1 MTNAG
6 FLPDVHRRQFLQL
19 LGGSA
24 ALIALNGC
32 TIPSGVKLAT
42 PAAGAVE
49 ASSPQRGGVL
59 RLVFTDD
66 LLTLNPGTSSTF
78 ADVDVAKMLYDALF
92 WVSEGEEGAP
102 IYPMLAESWELNE
115 DATVYTLHLRPNVV
129 FQHGTP
135 FTAKDV
141 EYSINRMLDPASGTI
156 AASLSMVERVEV
168 LDELTVTIH
177 LREPNV
183 ALPTVLGGPFA
194 QIVPH
199 DRTTEQLS
207 ETPAGTG
214 PFVLAEYVPGERIVF
229 KRNENYWDPER
240 PYLDEVQVIV
250 IPEVASQLAALTSG
264 LVDFLQS
271 VSLENLAILQESPDV
286 TLLEGVQGYYP
297 VFAMRVDQKP
307 FDDVRVRQAIK
318 HAVDRNALHS
328 ALMLGRGSVGNDQPM
343 APGTPFWAEIPPL
356 DYDVEKAKALLAEA
370 GYSDGLEVTLTIAEI
385 GGPRINEAA
394 VAIQEMVK
402 AAGITVLLE
411 KVPASSYYVEKYM
424 QVPFYISWWPTL
436 SDPETVMPVAFT
448 ASGIY
453 NESGWSD
460 PRAEELIA
468 VARGEQ
474 DVEKRKALYA
484 ELQQLISEEGGVLI
498 PYVAPLLQA
507 VRKNVHGHI
516 PALPTAAQKIWV
528 G

>member
-1 MTNAG
+1 
-6 FLPDVHRRQFLQL
+6 L
-19 LGGSA
+19 
-24 ALIALNGC
+24 
-32 TIPSGVKLAT
+32 
-42 PAAGAVE
+42 E
-49 ASSPQRGGVL
+49 AISPQRGGVL
-59 RLVFTDD
+59 RLVFTDAR
-66 LLTLNPGTSSTF
+66 LTLNPGTASTF

-183 ALPTVLGGPFA
+183 ALPTLLGGPFA

-207 ETPAGTG
+207 EKPAGTG

-250 IPEVASQLAALTSG
+250 IPEVAAQLAALTGG

-271 VSLENLAILQESPDV
+271 VSLENLAILQNVPDV

-307 FDDVRVRQAIK
+307 FDDVRVRQAMK

-328 ALMLGRGSVGNDQPM
+328 ALMLGRGSIGNDQPM
-343 APGTPFWAEIPPL
+343 APGTPFWADIPPL

-402 AAGITVLLE
+402 AAGITLLLE

-468 VARGEQ
+468 AARGEQ

-516 PALPTAAQKIWV
+516 PALPTAAHKIWV